1 MGLLDQLNINPAA
14 IAVNIVG
21 FLLLLFVL
29 QKMVFRPIGTVLTER
44 EQDVNGRY
52 DRLEADQRQ
61 MDALKADYEQ
71 RLASIEAEARE
82 KIQSAIKDAQAARDQ
97 ITAEAAA
104 RSREM
109 IQRAEA
115 EVAHEREQAMITFRQ
130 QVVDL
135 AMGAATKVIGDSL
148 DETRQRRL
156 IDDFITTST
165 IATAPNV
172 PATGGA
178 ATTGANGTTSGNGG
192 SGGAGV
198 YPTPGA
204 ADR

>member
-29 QKMVFRPIGTVLTER
+29 QKMVFRPIGTVLSER
-44 EQDVNGRY
+44 ERDVNGRY

-71 RLASIEAEARE
+71 RLAGIEAEARE

-156 IDDFITTST
+156 IDEFITTST
-165 IATAPNV
+165 ITTAPNV
-172 PATGGA
+172 PAA
-178 ATTGANGTTSGNGG
+178 SVGANGTS

-198 YPTPGA
+198 FSAPAT
-204 ADR
+204 DR

>member
-21 FLLLLFVL
+21 FLLLLYVL
-29 QKMVFRPIGTVLTER
+29 RGMVFTPIGKVLAER
-44 EQDVNGRY
+44 ERDVNGRY

-71 RLASIEAEARE
+71 RLAGIEAEARE
-82 KIQSAIKDAQAARDQ
+82 KIQSAIKDAQTARDQ
-97 ITAEAAA
+97 ITAEAAG

-135 AMGAATKVIGDSL
+135 AMGAATKVCLLYTSPSPRDS
-148 DETRQRRL
+148 
-156 IDDFITTST
+156 
-165 IATAPNV
+165 
-172 PATGGA
+172 
-178 ATTGANGTTSGNGG
+178 
-192 SGGAGV
+192 
-198 YPTPGA
+198 
-204 ADR
+204 

>member
-1 MGLLDQLNINPAA
+1 MALLDQLNINPAA
-14 IAVNIVG
+14 ILVNIVG
-21 FLLLLFVL
+21 FVLLLWAMNKL
-29 QKMVFRPIGTVLTER
+29 VFKPIGTVLVER
-44 EQDVNGRY
+44 EQDVNSRY
-52 DRLEADQRQ
+52 DRLDTDQRQ

-71 RLASIEAEARE
+71 RLAGIEAEARE

-97 ITAEAAA
+97 IVNEAAG

-115 EVAHEREQAMITFRQ
+115 EVAHEREQAMITIRQ

-172 PATGGA
+172 PAAGA
-178 ATTGANGTTSGNGG
+178 VSTGANGTSSG
-192 SGGAGV
+192 GGAGV
-198 YPTPGA
+198 YPAPGP

>member
-14 IAVNIVG
+14 VAVNIVG

-29 QKMVFRPIGTVLTER
+29 QKMVFRPIGTVLSAR
-44 EQDVNGRY
+44 EQDVNSRY

-71 RLASIEAEARE
+71 RLAGIEAEARE
-82 KIQSAIKDAQAARDQ
+82 KIQSAIKDAQTARDQ
-97 ITAEAAA
+97 ITAEAAS

-135 AMGAATKVIGDSL
+135 ALGAATKVIGDGL

-156 IDDFITTST
+156 VDDFINTST
-165 IATAPNV
+165 MATAPNT
-172 PATGGA
+172 PAAPAA
-178 ATTGANGTTSGNGG
+178 ATSPTN
-192 SGGAGV
+192 GAGV
-198 YPTPGA
+198 YSSPPPAST
-204 ADR
+204 DR